1 MKAIKQM
8 KVPGPN
14 RTLSFF
20 HRFLLIILSIRSNV
34 TWSFLLLREC
44 ILGLCCLEWHWM
56 RELRLRRW
64 CCWRFQVFWGVT
76 LHCWESGS
84 RHLLTLKLMVL
95 RSSKPQALP
104 CSMPAGHLR
113 RLWVFIVIEHIQ
125 LTYSYLVV
133 SHNPYSDSWSQAVNA
148 TKSEPFSFLLNCVLC
163 MPSTVYN
170 EERYYDL
177 L

>member
-1 MKAIKQM
+1 MIIPVAQGMYSGFMLSWMTLFRNVQVEIKAVVLL
-8 KVPGPN
+8 KV
-14 RTLSFF
+14 
-20 HRFLLIILSIRSNV
+20 
-34 TWSFLLLREC
+34 
-44 ILGLCCLEWHWM
+44 
-56 RELRLRRW
+56 
-64 CCWRFQVFWGVT
+64 QVFWGVT

-104 CSMPAGHLR
+104 CSVPAGHPR
-113 RLWVFIVIEHIQ
+113 RLWVFIVSEPIQ

-133 SHNPYSDSWSQAVNA
+133 PHTPYSDSWSQAVNT
-148 TKSEPFSFLLNCVLC
+148 TKSEPFSFSLNCVLC

-170 EERYYDL
+170 QERYYDL